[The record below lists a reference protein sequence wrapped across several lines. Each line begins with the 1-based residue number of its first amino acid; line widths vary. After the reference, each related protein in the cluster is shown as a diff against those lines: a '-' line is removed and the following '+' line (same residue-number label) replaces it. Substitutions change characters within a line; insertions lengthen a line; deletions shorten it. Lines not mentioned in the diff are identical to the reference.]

1 MSSSG
6 NDFWAKGSR
15 EQVRDA
21 EKRGTKAVLL
31 VERVSSVSDIT
42 LGDKPCM
49 PAGGLED
56 WSTPISDEESLRLT
70 LFDKEFFDG
79 RTF

>member
-1 MSSSG
+1 MSSTG

-15 EQVRDA
+15 ELVRDA

-42 LGDKPCM
+42 LGDKPRM